1 MNRTFLRNLLITSKL
16 FITAE
21 AYAAAMMEC
30 FPLLDQKNPVPGAF
44 FFLSDPPTYK
54 DQVDKAVAKLKR
66 EIACTAELKSVSLT
80 NDFSSEELPEGSIAY
95 HRIWGTITSNS
106 SWYFSSKQFER
117 DLIAA
122 ESNPSIS
129 VHFLHI
135 NSGGGEAWY
144 LDRLSETMHSLKKPV
159 EVLVEQYCASAGYYI
174 ACHSAIGIHA
184 LTKND
189 QIGCIGTMISFYDF
203 SAYYEKLGIKLI
215 QEKSSLSPLK
225 NKKFEDLRAGHPEQ
239 YIKEVLDPLTVQFLN
254 EVKSSRPKLAN
265 LSEDDPVF
273 QGETFDAQHSIDKG
287 LIDSVMTL
295 PEAIAHANSR
305 GQEYLDSISLR
316 NKINQYV

>member
-1 MNRTFLRNLLITSKL
+1 M
-16 FITAE
+16 
-21 AYAAAMMEC
+21 
-30 FPLLDQKNPVPGAF
+30 
-44 FFLSDPPTYK
+44 
-54 DQVDKAVAKLKR
+54 DKAIARLKK
-66 EIACTAELKSVSLT
+66 EIACTAELKDISLT

-95 HRIWGTITSNS
+95 HRIFGTITSNS
-106 SWYFSSKQFER
+106 SWYFSSKQFEK

-144 LDRLSETMHSLKKPV
+144 LDRLSETMRSLKKPV

-174 ACHSAIGIHA
+174 ACHSANGIHA

-225 NKKFEDLRAGHPEQ
+225 NKKFEDLRSGHPEQ
-239 YIKEVLDPLTVQFLN
+239 YVEDVLDPLTVQFLN

-265 LSEDDPVF
+265 FPEDDPVF
-273 QGETFDAQHSIDKG
+273 QGETFDTQHSIDKG
-287 LIDSVMTL
+287 LIDSMMTL
-295 PEAIAHANSR
+295 PEAIVHANSR
-305 GQEYLDSISLR
+305 GREYLDSISLR